1 MMSAI
6 CEPAATLSCETME
19 PAELNQPVS
28 CQLVRGQV
36 EGVVDRVAALVL
48 KYNVTLDLGGVERI
62 DAAGIAGLVALYQRA
77 QSAGHSFRVTNVP
90 ERVAEILS
98 MVGLERF
105 LISRNVVRN
114 SQCDCREQRPAA

>member
-1 MMSAI
+1 M
-6 CEPAATLSCETME
+6 CATATTYSTTPNCLG
-19 PAELNQPVS
+19 L
-28 CQLVRGQV
+28 
-36 EGVVDRVAALVL
+36 AALVL